1 MPIGVVIGR
10 GTTTAWKTS
19 KSTSPASTRPAP
31 SSIASTADQLCVKA
45 KDAPEGAGASVRL
58 EAGSAQDALVSW
70 PRMTPPPWSVEWKF
84 TYQPAGFAM
93 TCEMIAAS
101 PVTVRVNVTP
111 PAVSVRS
118 PALRPVSMRTGPFT
132 PTAPSWMCPMLIAV
146 VAGHPVMTTSNFTLV
161 PLNVTVALP
170 AHDASASVIGGFSF
184 ELLSS
189 ALNVGAGVGV
199 GDGLAVGLGDG
210 LRLGLGAA
218 AVPPHAART
227 SVKLAIPA
235 SRRMATSFSSRTG
248 IRQ

>member
-19 KSTSPASTRPAP
+19 KSTSAASTRPAP
-31 SSIASTADQLCVKA
+31 SSIASTSDQLCLKT
-45 KDAPEGAGASVRL
+45 KDAPEGPGASVRL
-58 EAGSAQDALVSW
+58 EAGSAQDALMSW

-101 PVTVRVNVTP
+101 LVTVRVNVTP

-132 PTAPSWMCPMLIAV
+132 PTAPSWMCPVLIAV
-146 VAGHPVMTTSNFTLV
+146 RGRHPVMDTAQFTLAQ
-161 PLNVTVALP
+161 LNGEVALT
-170 AHDASASVIGGFSF
+170 AHDGSAPVIGGFSF
-184 ELLSS
+184 ELFSS

-199 GDGLAVGLGDG
+199 AH
-210 LRLGLGAA
+210 R
-218 AVPPHAART
+218 
-227 SVKLAIPA
+227 
-235 SRRMATSFSSRTG
+235 
-248 IRQ
+248 